1 MKEIIV
7 INKSNLLGHEID
19 VYGTVD
25 EPLFKA
31 KDVAEWIE
39 HSNPRMML
47 ESVDEDE
54 KGVRNTYTPGG
65 NQEMWFLTE
74 DGLYEVLMQSR
85 KPIAK
90 QFKKGIKTILKEIR
104 KNGGYMAMSG
114 EESEEDLMAR
124 ALVVAR
130 ATLKRRE
137 ERIKRLE
144 AKSEEDAPKVEF
156 FESVA
161 ESKDAIEMKAVAT
174 TLNYKKV
181 GRNKLFEIL
190 RNNKVLQQN
199 NQPYQKYV
207 DCGFFR
213 TIEQKY
219 EKNGEVCINIKT
231 LVYQK
236 GLDFIRKM
244 LNRLGY
250 RQSET
255 TQKYLSIW

>member
-1 MKEIIV
+1 MNEITI

-90 QFKKGIKTILKEIR
+90 QFKKGIKIILKEIR
-104 KNGGYMAMSG
+104 KNGGYMAMSD

-207 DCGFFR
+207 DYGYFR

-219 EKNGEVCINIKT
+219 EKDGEVCINIKT
-231 LVYQK
+231 LIYQK
-236 GLDFIRKM
+236 GIDFIRKM